1 MPGGG
6 IDYSKWDKMDYGA
19 SSDEEEGSSAEL
31 SAGGEEE
38 PAGAGRP
45 RVTRLDGPSRVTR
58 DADGMI
64 TIDSTQSQT
73 SSTAS
78 PGSRPTNIVTGATVS
93 KSAETS
99 SQKQAPQPELIKSSQ
114 THLNKRLTKNGGQ
127 FTDEA
132 TQSQIFWS
140 QDRQEVTVYIEFDPC
155 QIKSKD
161 IRVVASGMV
170 PYGER
175 NAAVGGGGETHGKLK
190 VMVKVDG
197 GNTAMTLLEGELPH
211 RIHLA
216 EDEEEVEWEILS
228 EDDRKFVVVPLRKA
242 APMAGVVIWWDCI
255 LQHCPKIDLSSIE
268 GRSKEISGSSGAGM
282 ESAWEEAH
290 RLFKEKVKMGALHKQ
305 HEIDIAED

>member
-6 IDYSKWDKMDYGA
+6 IDYSKWEKMDYGA

-45 RVTRLDGPSRVTR
+45 RITRLDGPSRVTR

-64 TIDSTQSQT
+64 TIDSTQPQT
-73 SSTAS
+73 SQTAS
-78 PGSRPTNIVTGATVS
+78 PGSTNLVTGATAS

-114 THLNKRLTKNGGQ
+114 IHLNKRLTKNGGQ

-140 QDRQEVTVYIEFDPC
+140 QDRQEVTVNIEFDPC
-155 QIKSKD
+155 HIKSKD
-161 IRVVASGMV
+161 IHVVASGMV

-190 VMVKVDG
+190 VMAIVDG
-197 GNTAMTLLEGELPH
+197 ENTAMTLLEGELPH
-211 RIHLA
+211 KIHLA
-216 EDEEEVEWEILS
+216 EDEEEVEWEILT
-228 EDDRKFVVVPLRKA
+228 EDDRKFVVVTLRKA

-255 LQHCPKIDLSSIE
+255 LQHCPKIDFSSIE
-268 GRSKEISGSSGAGM
+268 GRSKESSGSSGAGM

-290 RLFKEKVKMGALHKQ
+290 RLFKEKVKTGALHK
-305 HEIDIAED
+305 HEIDIAEDC